1 MRMLRKGN
9 LKTFENIL
17 DEGTPEY
24 DLFQDIFKGK
34 TRKNYNELHN
44 AVQASKKEFNE
55 TNLEFQE
62 TIRERDETHHWA
74 LDHYFSKKI
83 AQATGSVSRNWD
95 ELGITAKGCA
105 QVLY

>member
-1 MRMLRKGN
+1 MLRKGN

-62 TIRERDETHHWA
+62 TIRERDETHRA
-74 LDHYFSKKI
+74 AQPFFNEI
-83 AQATGSVSRNWD
+83 AQATGSFQEIGTN
-95 ELGITAKGCA
+95 
-105 QVLY
+105 